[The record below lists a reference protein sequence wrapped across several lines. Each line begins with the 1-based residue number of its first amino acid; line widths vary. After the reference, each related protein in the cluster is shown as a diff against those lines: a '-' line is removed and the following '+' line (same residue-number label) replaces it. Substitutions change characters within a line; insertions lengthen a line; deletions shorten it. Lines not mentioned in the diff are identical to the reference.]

1 MLKALSYIGNKF
13 NDLNI
18 VWGAGGSVLLSHFGL
33 LNNLNDIS
41 IFVNVNDIRKI
52 DEMFKDMS
60 NEIANKE
67 SKLYSPKYF
76 HKSIIEGSEVNII
89 AGLKINHSN
98 GTFKYIFHS
107 DSISELTDINK
118 IDIPLMSLEDW
129 YVLYQLNPNTKEKAA
144 LIEKY
149 LLTNDIKN
157 PNLLERS
164 LRGDL
169 PLELIN
175 KIERM
180 LVWFR
185 PLILTFRV
193 Y

>member
-41 IFVNVNDIRKI
+41 IFVDVNDIIKI

-60 NEIANKE
+60 NEIANNE

-107 DSISELTDINK
+107 DSISELTEINK

-144 LIEKY
+144 LIEKF

-169 PLELIN
+169 PIELIN

-180 LVWFR
+180 LV
-185 PLILTFRV
+185 
-193 Y
+193 

>member
-13 NDLNI
+13 NHLNI
-18 VWGAGGSVLLSHFGL
+18 VWGVGGSVLLSHFGL
-33 LNNLNDIS
+33 LNNLKDIS
-41 IFVNVNDIRKI
+41 IFVDVNDIRRI

-67 SKLYSPKYF
+67 IKLYSPKYF
-76 HKSIIEGSEVNII
+76 HKSIIEGSEVSII
-89 AGLKINHSN
+89 AGLKINHNN

-107 DSISELTDINK
+107 DSISELTDINR
-118 IDIPLMSLEDW
+118 INIPLMSLEDW

-169 PLELIN
+169 PIELIN

-180 LVWFR
+180 LV
-185 PLILTFRV
+185 
-193 Y
+193 

>member
-1 MLKALSYIGNKF
+1 MLKALSYIGNKL
-13 NDLNI
+13 NNLNI
-18 VWGAGGSVLLSHFGL
+18 VWGVGGSVLLSHFGL
-33 LNNLNDIS
+33 LDSLNDIY
-41 IFVNVNDIRKI
+41 IFIDINDIEKI
-52 DEMFKDMS
+52 DEMLKGIN
-60 NEIANKE
+60 NEKPNKE

-76 HKSIIEGSEVNII
+76 YRSIIEDSEINII
-89 AGLKINHSN
+89 AGLKINHRD

-107 DSISELTDINK
+107 DSISESTKING

-129 YVLYQLNPNTKEKAA
+129 YVLYQLDPNRKKEVA
-144 LIEKY
+144 LIEKF

-169 PLELIN
+169 PMELIN

-180 LVWFR
+180 LV
-185 PLILTFRV
+185 
-193 Y
+193 

>member
-18 VWGAGGSVLLSHFGL
+18 VWGVGGSVLLSHFGL
-33 LNNLNDIS
+33 SNNLDDIY
-41 IFVNVNDIRKI
+41 IFVDVNDIRKI
-52 DEMFKDMS
+52 DEMFNDMS
-60 NEIANKE
+60 NEIAIKE

-89 AGLKINHSN
+89 AGLKINHKD

-107 DSISELTDINK
+107 DSISKSTKING

-129 YVLYQLNPNTKEKAA
+129 YVLYQLDPNRKKEAA
-144 LIEKY
+144 LIEKF
-149 LLTNDIKN
+149 LLTNNIEN

-169 PLELIN
+169 PMELIN

-180 LVWFR
+180 LV
-185 PLILTFRV
+185 
-193 Y
+193 

>member
-1 MLKALSYIGNKF
+1 MLKALSYIGSDL

-18 VWGAGGSVLLSHFGL
+18 IWGVGGSVLLNHLGL
-33 LNNLNDIS
+33 VDQPDDIYIFIDINDIEK
-41 IFVNVNDIRKI
+41 VNKI
-52 DEMFKDMS
+52 LKDMS
-60 NEIANKE
+60 NETLTKE

-76 HKSIIEGSEVNII
+76 HRSIIEGFEVNII

-107 DSISELTDINK
+107 DSISELTKINE

-129 YVLYQLNPNTKEKAA
+129 YVIYQLNPNKKEKAK
-144 LIEKY
+144 LIELY
-149 LLTNDIKN
+149 LLTNEIRN

-169 PLELIN
+169 PIELIS

-180 LVWFR
+180 LV
-185 PLILTFRV
+185 
-193 Y
+193 